1 MNTNYN
7 KQMSTSCNAGQSD
20 IQSEYSVPTQSHHVT
35 AINQSLLSPVALAL
49 AGGLLTANLSV
60 TAQAAP
66 LEDVDLSVSGYV
78 KVDSM
83 FSSYSDGEIA
93 SGSIGRDF
101 YIPSLTPVGGND
113 SSSQFDAHIRQT
125 RVRFTADSDLGDG
138 EKITGVLEFDMQVV
152 PDGNERIS
160 NSHQP
165 RVRHAFIKYE
175 NWLIGQTWTTF
186 QDVKALPE
194 TLDFIGVTDG
204 VIFNRQPLI
213 RYSHKVSGSGT
224 LDVAL
229 ENPESTITPFQGGG
243 RIVTDDNAVPD
254 FVLRYTHKAKWGH
267 VAVASLLR
275 QLSYD
280 NGLTGDA
287 LVDDDITSYGVSLT
301 GKVNFGKDDVRFMV
315 AVGSGLGRYAALN
328 VVNGAVIDANN
339 ELEAIDSMSYGVSY
353 RHWWTEKLRSTFTF
367 SQFIA
372 DNDVALT
379 GVNTTES
386 TYSTRANLLYSI
398 NKRLTAG
405 AEYTFAKRTLENDL
419 EGDMNRVQFSATYKF

>member
-1 MNTNYN
+1 MMNNNDNQQYTMPRRVNPPLRVLTNRVRRASW
-7 KQMSTSCNAGQSD
+7 QHAMLTR
-20 IQSEYSVPTQSHHVT
+20 VF
-35 AINQSLLSPVALAL
+35 LSPLAVAFTGTVLFC
-49 AGGLLTANLSV
+49 AG
-60 TAQAAP
+60 TAQASA
-66 LEDVDLSVSGYV
+66 LDEVDFGVSGYI
-78 KVDSM
+78 KIDSM
-83 FSSYSDGEIA
+83 FSRYSDGEIA

-125 RVRFTADSDLGDG
+125 RVRFTADTDLGDG

-152 PDGNERIS
+152 PDGNERVS

-165 RVRHAFIKYE
+165 RVRHAYIQYK

-194 TLDFIGVTDG
+194 TLDFIGITDA
-204 VIFNRQPLI
+204 VMFNRQPLI
-213 RYSHKVSGSGT
+213 RYSHKMSAAGT

-229 ENPESTITPFQGGG
+229 ENPESTITPYQGGG
-243 RIVTDDNAVPD
+243 RIVTDDNAMPD

-267 VAVASLLR
+267 VAVAGLVR

-280 NGLTGDA
+280 NGQTGDA
-287 LVDDDITSYGVSLT
+287 LIDDDVISYGLSVT
-301 GKVNFGKDDVRFMV
+301 GKVNFGKDDLRLMF
-315 AVGSGLGRYAALN
+315 ALGSGLGRYAALN
-328 VVNGAVIDANN
+328 VINGAVVDANN
-339 ELEAIDSMSYGVSY
+339 ELEAIDSMSYGVAY

-367 SQFIA
+367 SQFNA
-372 DNDVALT
+372 DNEVDLT
-379 GVNTTES
+379 GLAATES
-386 TYSTRANLLYSI
+386 TYSTRVNLLYSI

-419 EGDMNRVQFSATYKF
+419 EGDMNRLQVSATYKF

>member
-1 MNTNYN
+1 MKNNDNKRHLKLHHVGQLASEVKTNLL
-7 KQMSTSCNAGQSD
+7 T
-20 IQSEYSVPTQSHHVT
+20 QSERRSVSATS
-35 AINQSLLSPVALAL
+35 IALTL
-49 AGGLLTANLSV
+49 TGGLLMGTA
-60 TAQAAP
+60 TAHASA
-66 LEDVDLSVSGYV
+66 LDEVDFGMSGYI

-83 FSSYSDGEIA
+83 FSNYSDGEIA

-101 YIPSLTPVGGND
+101 YIPSLTPVGGNG

-125 RVRFTADSDLGDG
+125 RVRFTADTDLGEG
-138 EKITGVLEFDMQVV
+138 EEISGVLEFDMQVV

-160 NSHQP
+160 NSHQM
-165 RVRHAFIKYE
+165 RVRHAYIKYK
-175 NWLIGQTWTTF
+175 NWTIGQTWTTF

-194 TLDFIGVTDG
+194 TLDFIGVTDA

-213 RYSHKVSGSGT
+213 RYSHKLSAAGT

-243 RIVTDDNAVPD
+243 RIVTDDNAMPD

-267 VAVASLLR
+267 VAVAGMAR

-287 LVDDDITSYGVSLT
+287 LIDDDVASYGLSVT
-301 GKVNFGKDDVRFMV
+301 GKVNFGQDDLRFMF
-315 AVGSGLGRYAALN
+315 AAGSGLGRYAALN

-339 ELEAIDSMSYGVSY
+339 ELEAIDSMSYGVAY

-367 SQFIA
+367 SQFNA
-372 DNDVALT
+372 DNDIDLT
-379 GVNTTES
+379 GASATES
-386 TYSTRANLLYSI
+386 TYSTRVNLMYSI
-398 NKRLTAG
+398 NKRITAG
-405 AEYTFAKRTLENDL
+405 GEYAFAKRTLENDL